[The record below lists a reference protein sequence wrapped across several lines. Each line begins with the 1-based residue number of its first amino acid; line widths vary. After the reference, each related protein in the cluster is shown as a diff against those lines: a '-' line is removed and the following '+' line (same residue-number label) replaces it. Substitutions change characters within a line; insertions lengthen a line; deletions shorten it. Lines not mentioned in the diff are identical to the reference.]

1 MKTLYRMVFR
11 SLVPVFLAMLLLCVV
26 LFELVYFF
34 QQLTRYLDDEQLRA
48 VNYLQVLRLYIPLAI
63 SYSLPF
69 ALLFALVIT
78 LAALYDN
85 QEMTV
90 IHSGGISLFRFSLPV
105 LVFGTLVSLGTFYFD
120 NFVVTRSER
129 LRNEYFQRVF
139 QRERVIRSDVV
150 VAIANEGKRLYIANS
165 FDAEFQELG
174 ELSIVDKDASGYV
187 RRRID
192 AVRAIWDN
200 EQELWGLQQ
209 VRIFDYEQDGQI
221 RERQQAILTDPK
233 LNEPV
238 QSFATQSLPIE
249 EMTLGVAYEYLNSL
263 KRRKLPYLDTAV
275 SFHQRFAFPFTPLI
289 IALIGLAMVSRF
301 RQNTLLMGLLASVA
315 ISVAFY
321 IFRLYA
327 GIAGTQG
334 YIPPWLSGW
343 LGILFFLGVGIVLF
357 IGAPS

>member
-11 SLVPVFLAMLLLCVV
+11 SLIPVFLAMLLLCVV

-34 QQLTRYLDDEQLRA
+34 QQLTRYLDDEQLRTTD
-48 VNYLQVLRLYIPLAI
+48 YLQLLRLYMPLAV

-78 LAALYDN
+78 ISGFYDN

-90 IHSGGISLFRFSLPV
+90 IHAGGISLLRFSLPI
-105 LVFGTLVSLGTFYFD
+105 LVFGTLISLGSFYFD
-120 NFVVTRSER
+120 NFIVTQSER

-139 QRERVIRSDVV
+139 ERDRVVRSDVV
-150 VAIANEGKRLYIANS
+150 VAITDEGRRLYIANS
-165 FDAEFQELG
+165 FDAEFQELS
-174 ELSIVDKDASGYV
+174 ELSIVDKDVSGYV

-192 AVRAIWDN
+192 ALRAVWN
-200 EQELWGLQQ
+200 VERELWGLQQ
-209 VRIFDYEQDGQI
+209 VRIFDYEQNGQV
-221 RERQQAILTDPK
+221 RETQMGLLADPDI
-233 LNEPV
+233 NEPV
-238 QSFATQSLPIE
+238 QSFETQSLPIE

-263 KRRKLPYLDTAV
+263 KRRKLPYLNTAV

-289 IALIGLAMVSRF
+289 IAIIGLAMVSRF

-315 ISVAFY
+315 ISVVFY

-327 GIAGTQG
+327 GIAGAQG

-343 LGILFFLGVGIVLF
+343 LGILFFLGVGVVLF

>member
-11 SLVPVFLAMLLLCVV
+11 SLIPVFSGMLLLCIV

-48 VNYLQVLRLYIPLAI
+48 VNYLQLLWLYIPLAI

-78 LAALYDN
+78 LASLYDN
-85 QEMTV
+85 REMAI
-90 IHSGGISLFRFSLPV
+90 IHSGGISLFRFSLPI
-105 LVFGTLVSLGTFYFD
+105 LIFGMLVSVGTFYFD

-129 LRNEYFQRVF
+129 LRNEYYQRVF
-139 QRERVIRSDVV
+139 ERERVIQSDVV
-150 VAIANEGKRLYIANS
+150 VAIANEGRRIYIANS
-165 FDAEFQELG
+165 FDAEFEELN
-174 ELSIVDKDASGYV
+174 ELSIVDKDTSGRV

-192 AVRAIWDN
+192 AVRAVWDT
-200 EQELWGLQQ
+200 EQKLWGLQQ
-209 VRIFDYEQDGQI
+209 VRIFDYEQDGQV
-221 RERQQAILTDPK
+221 RERQEAILRDSE

-249 EMTLGVAYEYLNSL
+249 EMTLDVAYEYLNSL

-301 RQNTLLMGLLASVA
+301 RQNTLLMGLLASVM
-315 ISVAFY
+315 ISVVFY

-327 GIAGTQG
+327 GIAGIQG

-343 LGILFFLGVGIVLF
+343 LGILFFLGIGIVLF